1 MSVGYTEQELV
12 NHLRDKASGGSV
24 RVDVLVAGF
33 GGTPQAHTRFLQGLV
48 KKGVLVFKPN
58 HRWGGSYSLPE

>member
-1 MSVGYTEQELV
+1 MSIGYTEQELV
-12 NHLRDKASGGSV
+12 EHLRTVKGGEV

-48 KKGVLVFKPN
+48 KRGVLVFKPN
-58 HRWGGSYSLPE
+58 HRWGGSYSLPK